1 MRSAQADRT
10 PTTGNCWDLNH
21 TLKTTSILT
30 LTEKKMESE
39 MKCNMSQMWSSDVLS
54 GLDFEITHHPL
65 TMRKVVNLIIAMER
79 MKDSESTLSTE
90 FRDENLLNF
99 IMDSMVEEQIVFECA
114 SVPPAQITRTGV
126 EQQNITD
133 GEKRSLVLVQNSME
147 LHAVTLQGG
156 AEPRKVFL
164 NMSTFLHPASTIE
177 GRTVALG
184 IRGQNL
190 YLSCRKDGDKPTLH
204 LETLEDNSL
213 LNISSDSDMVR
224 FLFYKQDTGVNIS
237 TIMSVAQPDWYIS
250 TAEQNNKPVEMC
262 QETAKRYR
270 SFNIGEIQGN
280 VERQS

>member
-1 MRSAQADRT
+1 
-10 PTTGNCWDLNH
+10 
-21 TLKTTSILT
+21 
-30 LTEKKMESE
+30 MESE
-39 MKCNMSQMWSSDVLS
+39 MKRNMSQMWSSD

-99 IMDSMVEEQIVFECA
+99 IMDSIVEEQIVFECA

-177 GRTVALG
+177 GRT
-184 IRGQNL
+184 
-190 YLSCRKDGDKPTLH
+190 
-204 LETLEDNSL
+204 TLEDNSL

-270 SFNIGEIQGN
+270 SFNIGDIQGN

>member
-1 MRSAQADRT
+1 
-10 PTTGNCWDLNH
+10 
-21 TLKTTSILT
+21 
-30 LTEKKMESE
+30 MESE
-39 MKCNMSQMWSSDVLS
+39 MKCNKSEMWSSSVS
-54 GLDFEITHHPL
+54 AELDFEITHHPL
-65 TMRKVVNLIIAMER
+65 TMRRVVNLIIAMDR
-79 MKDSESTLSTE
+79 MKGSSTESMLSTE
-90 FRDENLLNF
+90 FRDEHLLNF
-99 IMDSMVEEQIVFECA
+99 ILDSIVEEQILFESGSA
-114 SVPPAQITRTGV
+114 PPLPLTRTG
-126 EQQNITD
+126 EEEQNITD

-184 IRGQNL
+184 IRGKKL
-190 YLSCRKDGDKPTLH
+190 YLSCRKDGASPTLH

-213 LNISSDSDMVR
+213 RSISSDSDMVR

-237 TIMSVAQPDWYIS
+237 TLMSVAHPDWYIS

-262 QETAKRYR
+262 QESARRYR
-270 SFNIGEIQGN
+270 TFNISDIQGN